1 MLRVSPAGAAAVS
14 SGRPG
19 ALRRLTYRL
28 TRPSHELEAAE
39 LAQETSDLGLVH
51 ISDARPRTRVTV
63 TGQVRSVTLRPREET
78 PALDV
83 ELWDGTGAMH
93 LVWLGRRR
101 IAGIVPGIKMQATG
115 RVTRQRSVPTIF
127 NPAYEIIYRTGPSDG

>member
-1 MLRVSPAGAAAVS
+1 VS

-19 ALRRLTYRL
+19 ALRRLTQRL
-28 TRPSHELEAAE
+28 TRPPHELEAAE
-39 LAQETSDLGLVH
+39 LRQESSDLGLVH
-51 ISDARPRTRVTV
+51 IADAGPRTRVTV
-63 TGQVRSVTLRPREET
+63 SGEVRSVTLRPREET

-83 ELWDGTGAMH
+83 ELWDGTGSMH

-101 IAGIVPGIKMQATG
+101 IAGIVPGIKIQATG

-127 NPAYEIIYRTGPSDG
+127 NPAYEIIYRSGQSDG